1 MTLQQGDDDRPRG
14 TDPKTADRLRKDID
28 RGRTGDKVGYPD
40 PAAAPL
46 GTDAEA
52 GGHPP
57 TDEELRMVRRAER
70 PRGGGSAPSEDRSR
84 GRPNSAEDG

>member
-1 MTLQQGDDDRPRG
+1 MSKDDDAPR
-14 TDPKTADRLRKDID
+14 TADRLRKDID
-28 RGRTGDKVGYPD
+28 RGRTADKTAYPD

-57 TDEELRMVRRAER
+57 SDEELRIARAAEVRRD
-70 PRGGGSAPSEDRSR
+70 GSPAPSEDRSR
-84 GRPNSAEDG
+84 GRPSSAEDDTD

>member
-1 MTLQQGDDDRPRG
+1 MSDSDNKAPTTQMVSEDVNNEESGEV
-14 TDPKTADRLRKDID
+14 TDKP
-28 RGRTGDKVGYPD
+28 V

-57 TDEELRMVRRAER
+57 TKEELRIARE
-70 PRGGGSAPSEDRSR
+70 GDKDDE
-84 GRPNSAEDG
+84 E

>member
-1 MTLQQGDDDRPRG
+1 MSKEKDPRS
-14 TDPKTADRLRKDID
+14 DPKTADRLRKDID
-28 RGRTGDKVGYPD
+28 RGRTGDKTAYPD

-57 TDEELRMVRRAER
+57 TDEELRMARKAEMRRKDS
-70 PRGGGSAPSEDRSR
+70 PAPSEDRSR
-84 GRPNSAEDG
+84 GRPNSAEDD